1 MEHCENVLDVYFQL
15 GTWKSEVEVN
25 FMITF
30 VDDLEMT
37 IEMEFLKITRVISI
51 PINDGLFIMER
62 ETDMV

>member
-15 GTWKSEVEVN
+15 RTWKSEVEVN

-37 IEMEFLKITRVISI
+37 IEMEFLKTTQVISI